1 MLEKYKDEFPN
12 FYKQISLAIDENRIS
27 HAYLIEVGNYDNYMD
42 IIKSMVVDILNQNN
56 DTDVDYKKMIVNDM
70 YSDFVVIS
78 PQESRWIKK
87 EQILNLQ
94 SMYKTKSTYNNK
106 RVYIIDKADDLNQS
120 SANTLLKFLEEPKD
134 DIIGILIARNKYN
147 VIPTV
152 FSRCQL
158 VVFDKKETVGTHN
171 IQNKVVEFLSL
182 VNKKGK
188 KVFPYLKKL
197 DYNIENKD
205 DLVVLIEEVMRFY
218 QDVYRYVLGRKL
230 LYYNDFNEEI
240 KDFSNGK
247 DIQNITGSLIKI
259 EDLYKNFQFNIN
271 VRLLLDKL
279 VMIIVGVDMDV

>member
-12 FYKQISLAIDENRIS
+12 FYKQISLAINENRIS
-27 HAYLIEVGNYDNYMD
+27 HAYLIEVGNYDNYID

-56 DTDVDYKKMIVNDM
+56 DTVVDYKKMIVNDM

-158 VVFDKKETVGTHN
+158 VVFDKKETIETHN

-197 DYNIENKD
+197 DHNIENKD
-205 DLVVLIEEVMRFY
+205 DLVVLIEEVIRFY
-218 QDVYRYVLGRKL
+218 QDTYRYVLGKKL

>member
-12 FYKQISLAIDENRIS
+12 FYKQISLAINENRIS
-27 HAYLIEVGNYDNYMD
+27 HAYLIEVGNYDNYID

-56 DTDVDYKKMIVNDM
+56 DTVVDYKKMIVNDM

-158 VVFDKKETVGTHN
+158 VVFDKKETIETHN

-182 VNKKGK
+182 VNKKRK

-205 DLVVLIEEVMRFY
+205 DLVVLIEEVIRFY
-218 QDVYRYVLGRKL
+218 QDTYRYVLGKKL